1 MSQFDNWTVR
11 PLLFA
16 QDMQKL
22 PPLPPGVVPA
32 IFIWFTAAFNWQ
44 HVTFTFLLQAHHIHL
59 FFKSTLNIYEKEWK
73 VLKSFKRVWFQIE
86 R

>member
-32 IFIWFTAAFNWQ
+32 IFIWFTAAFN
-44 HVTFTFLLQAHHIHL
+44 
-59 FFKSTLNIYEKEWK
+59 
-73 VLKSFKRVWFQIE
+73 
-86 R
+86 